1 MLRTDFVGGTSVRI
15 KIWLSIINVK
25 YNDLG
30 KFRGGHGK
38 KDQPTQ
44 FWHVLVTATDWA
56 RRKAPLVSIRGDV
69 LQEGNG
75 KLKGEAAVA
84 VPTSGDHHEPH
95 EIVGP

>member
-1 MLRTDFVGGTSVRI
+1 M
-15 KIWLSIINVK
+15 
-25 YNDLG
+25 
-30 KFRGGHGK
+30 
-38 KDQPTQ
+38 
-44 FWHVLVTATDWA
+44 TATDWA